1 MVKMGDPVR
10 NRKNKRSI
18 VDKNREKTDTKRF

>member
-1 MVKMGDPVR
+1 MVKMGVPVR
-10 NRKNKRSI
+10 NWKNKRSI